1 MTPHKVMA
9 HQAIIR
15 YQQALQSVYQTDR
28 SAALTDRYF
37 ISGNQVIFEAIVVTF
52 CGNQAYLGMLHFM

>member
-15 YQQALQSVYQTDR
+15 YQQALQSVYQTDQCQVQ
-28 SAALTDRYF
+28 SPAKAVGTYNDYTQKNESSH
-37 ISGNQVIFEAIVVTF
+37 IS
-52 CGNQAYLGMLHFM
+52 